1 MHFEFEIFPTK
12 VPINKL
18 SVFCLSDIC
27 KFIQTYLKYLKVS
40 DEIKTLQHLTIF
52 RECESYGSF
61 SIVSEIF
68 DRVFGLGTR
77 NQPLVTS
84 GPLSLQIS
92 EVQDPAACRVETGG
106 DD

>member
-1 MHFEFEIFPTK
+1 MK
-12 VPINKL
+12 VTGL
-18 SVFCLSDIC
+18 FRYFL
-27 KFIQTYLKYLKVS
+27 KF
-40 DEIKTLQHLTIF
+40 
-52 RECESYGSF
+52 
-61 SIVSEIF
+61 F

-77 NQPLVTS
+77 NQPLATS